1 MKISQLIN
9 ENHWVDSIPG
19 SKPGTVNT
27 IVNHDNMYYTDDF
40 YQSQRKS
47 TRPESTPRTEP
58 PVGRIPITR
67 KDMVKEYIHYH
78 PKLKRGAKI
87 VAGTAA
93 LGGAAYIG
101 KKIHDR
107 RKAAK
112 VPTPTH
118 KEMLVGKA
126 NEYGNKAK
134 SFVGQHGKKVAAG
147 TLAALGAGV
156 GVKALLK
163 YLRKKKQ
170 S

>member
-9 ENHWVDSIPG
+9 EDHWLGQKV
-19 SKPGTVNT
+19 VNGKT
-27 IVNHDNMYYTDDF
+27 TDIIAKDNMFFTKSPLHRYRNTDPDEAIP
-40 YQSQRKS
+40 K
-47 TRPESTPRTEP
+47 PEARTEP
-58 PVGRIPITR
+58 PVGRVHITR
-67 KDMVKEYIHYH
+67 KNMIKDY
-78 PKLKRGAKI
+78 LKHGPKI
-87 VAGTAA
+87 VAGAA

-112 VPTPTH
+112 VSTPTR
-118 KEMLVGKA
+118 KEMLMSKA

-163 YLRKKKQ
+163 YLRKKKE